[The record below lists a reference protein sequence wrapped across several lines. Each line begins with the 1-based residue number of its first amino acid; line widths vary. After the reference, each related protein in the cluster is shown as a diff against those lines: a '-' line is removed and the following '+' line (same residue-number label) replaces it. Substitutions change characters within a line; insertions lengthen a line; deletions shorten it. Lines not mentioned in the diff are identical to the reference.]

1 MNRERKRGITD
12 KLTCRS
18 GDKRM
23 LLASCFLLLASCF
36 FKIIIEVFLILSTP
50 LYMEIVKLLYVWK
63 FIMYNSKKCLE
74 CLSIIYNL

>member
-23 LLASCFLLLASCF
+23 LLASCF

>member
-23 LLASCFLLLASCF
+23 LLASCF

-63 FIMYNSKKCLE
+63 
-74 CLSIIYNL
+74 IYYV